1 MDLQE
6 LQNRVAERIRSIECL
21 ASLPIFEEEKGNII
35 ENVESEIPR
44 TSFCVVIG
52 SLAFTDEAP
61 DSSLCYGRTTVTV
74 TVFEDPFLNRETAG
88 RPTYLQAAQAIAKS
102 LKLFDTGDGTLTS
115 PTISEPQDLGGG
127 VISCT
132 VRLEIKTT
140 L

>member
-115 PTISEPQDLGGG
+115 PTISEPVDLGGG

>member
-1 MDLQE
+1 MDLQG
-6 LQNRVAERIRSIECL
+6 LQNRIAERVRAIECL

-35 ENVESEIPR
+35 ENVETEIPR

-61 DSSLCYGRTTVTV
+61 DSSLCYGRTTMTV

-115 PTISEPQDLGGG
+115 PVISEPVDLGGG

-132 VRLEIKTT
+132 VRLELKTT

>member
-6 LQNRVAERIRSIECL
+6 LQNKVAERIRSIECL

-61 DSSLCYGRTTVTV
+61 DSSLCYGRTMVTV

>member
-6 LQNRVAERIRSIECL
+6 LQNKVAERVRSIDCL

-44 TSFCVVIG
+44 SNFCIVIG
-52 SLAFTDEAP
+52 SVGFTDESP
-61 DSSLCYGRTTVTV
+61 DSSLCYGRTTITISI
-74 TVFEDPFLNRETAG
+74 FEDPLLNRETSG

-115 PTISEPQDLGGG
+115 PVISEPQDLGGG
-127 VISCT
+127 VISAT
-132 VRLEIKTT
+132 VRFEIKTT

>member
-6 LQNRVAERIRSIECL
+6 LQNKVAERIRSIECL

-35 ENVESEIPR
+35 EKVESEIPR
-44 TSFCVVIG
+44 SNFCVVIG
-52 SLAFTDEAP
+52 SLTFTDEAP

-102 LKLFDTGDGTLTS
+102 LKLFNTGNGTLTS
-115 PTISEPQDLGGG
+115 PVISEPQDLGDG
-127 VISCT
+127 VISAT
-132 VRLEIKTT
+132 VRFEIKTT

>member
-6 LQNRVAERIRSIECL
+6 LQNKIAERIRSIECL

-35 ENVESEIPR
+35 EKVESEIPR

-52 SLAFTDEAP
+52 SLTFTDEAP

-115 PTISEPQDLGGG
+115 PTISEPVDLGGG

>member
-6 LQNRVAERIRSIECL
+6 LQNKVAERIRSIECL

>member
-102 LKLFDTGDGTLTS
+102 LKLFDTSDGTLTS

>member
-102 LKLFDTGDGTLTS
+102 LKLFNTGDGTLTS

>member
-132 VRLEIKTT
+132 VRLEIETT

>member
-6 LQNRVAERIRSIECL
+6 LKNKIAERVRAIECL

-35 ENVESEIPR
+35 ENLEQEIPR
-44 TSFCVVIG
+44 SNFCIVVG
-52 SLAFTDEAP
+52 SLAFSDEAP
-61 DSSLCYGRTTVTV
+61 DSSLCYGRATVTV
-74 TVFEDPFLNRETAG
+74 SIFVDPFLNRETAG

-115 PTISEPQDLGGG
+115 PTISEPVDLGGG

>member
-6 LQNRVAERIRSIECL
+6 LQNKIAERIRSIECL

-61 DSSLCYGRTTVTV
+61 NSSLCYGRTTVTV

-115 PTISEPQDLGGG
+115 PTISEPVDLGGG